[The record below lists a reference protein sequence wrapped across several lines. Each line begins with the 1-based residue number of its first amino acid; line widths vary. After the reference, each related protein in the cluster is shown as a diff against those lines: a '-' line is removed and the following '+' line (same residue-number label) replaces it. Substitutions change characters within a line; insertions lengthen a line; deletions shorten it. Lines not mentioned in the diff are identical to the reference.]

1 MISSLYHE
9 VFYRPLV
16 NLLVFFYQGI
26 PYHDLGL
33 AIVMVTVLIRILLYP
48 LMAKS
53 LRSQKEMAGIQP
65 QLKAIQEKYK
75 DNKEEQ
81 AKRVMEFYKEK
92 GVNPFSGCLP
102 ILIQLPLLFALYQV
116 FAGAANGQLLQDI
129 YSFVPRPEIISPLG
143 FGFLDLSKR
152 SIVLAIAAG
161 ISQFLQAY
169 LMPKPVRGSGPE
181 SAMQN
186 AIQNQTT
193 FILPV
198 IIVAISFN
206 FPAALPL
213 YWVVLNVIGIIQQEA
228 IKRKK

>member
-1 MISSLYHE
+1 MISSFYHE
-9 VFYRPLV
+9 IFYRPLV

-33 AIVMVTVLIRILLYP
+33 AIILVTVLIRILLYP
-48 LMAKS
+48 LMTKS
-53 LRSQKEMAGIQP
+53 LKSQKEMADIQP
-65 QLKAIQEKYK
+65 QLRVIQEKYK
-75 DNKEEQ
+75 NNKEEQ

-116 FAGAANGQLLQDI
+116 FAGAANGQLLREI
-129 YSFVPRPEIISPLG
+129 YSFVPRPDALSPIG
-143 FGFLDLSKR
+143 FGFLDLSHR
-152 SIVLAIAAG
+152 SIVLAVVAG

-169 LMPKPVRGSGPE
+169 LMPKPVKSLGPE
-181 SAMQN
+181 NAMQN

-193 FILPV
+193 FVLP
-198 IIVAISFN
+198 IIITIISFN

-213 YWVVLNVIGIIQQEA
+213 YWIVLNIIGIIQQEV